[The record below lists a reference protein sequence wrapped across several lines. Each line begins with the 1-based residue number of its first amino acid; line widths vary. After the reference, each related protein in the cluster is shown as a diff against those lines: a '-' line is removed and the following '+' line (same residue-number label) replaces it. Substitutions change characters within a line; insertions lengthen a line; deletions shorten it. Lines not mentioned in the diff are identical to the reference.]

1 MNKLKK
7 ADVLFAFLIGCVDA
21 LIIVLIARNLAVDFP
36 VIKIALRFQYHFI
49 VAIPLLWGAILIISY
64 YMSRIIPVFY
74 QFAKFIIVG
83 SLNFLIDMGILNFL
97 IFYTGISAGLPQS
110 AFKGFSFIV
119 AVLNSY
125 LWNKFWTFRRSKSH
139 GVRKEFIQFLI
150 VSIIGFLLNLG
161 IDFVFVN
168 MIHPF
173 GALPAKSWAQFS
185 AMIAA
190 IVALFW
196 NFIGYKFIVF
206 EVKQKGVS
214 PVELHTRQ

>member
-7 ADVLFAFLIGCVDA
+7 TDVLFAFLIGCVDA
-21 LIIVLIARNLAVDFP
+21 LIIVLIARNLAIDFP

-74 QFAKFIIVG
+74 QFAKFILVG

-97 IFYTGISAGLPQS
+97 IFYTGISTGLPQS

-139 GVRKEFIQFLI
+139 DIRKEFIQFLI

-161 IDFVFVN
+161 VDYVFVN

-190 IVALFW
+190 IIALFW

>member
-21 LIIVLIARNLAVDFP
+21 LIIVLIAKNLAVEIP
-36 VIKIALRFQYHFI
+36 VIKIALRFKTFFI
-49 VAIPLLWGAILIISY
+49 IGLPFLFVAILIISY
-64 YMSRIIPVFY
+64 YISRINFVFY
-74 QFAKFIIVG
+74 QFAKFILVG

-125 LWNKFWTFRRSKSH
+125 IWNKFWTFRRSKTHS
-139 GVRKEFIQFLI
+139 VRKEFIQFLI
-150 VSIIGFLLNLG
+150 VSIVGFIINLVV
-161 IDFVFVN
+161 DYLFVN
-168 MIHPF
+168 MIHSF
-173 GALPAKSWAQFS
+173 GGLPAKSWAQFS

-190 IVALFW
+190 IIALFW

-206 EVKQKGVS
+206 EVKQKRVNH
-214 PVELHTRQ
+214 VELHTRQ